1 MKLCTHI
8 NSIENR
14 LQAVTALGARNDFY
28 VRLQLVLLNEVD
40 QLWKVLS
47 IVLGMIHE
55 EEPAN
60 ACRLEKELF
69 DNRINTFDTLYMH
82 TVYAESQE
90 TSLFMLQNYSN
101 KSIYGIFFSY
111 VYIPLKKKL
120 NV

>member
-14 LQAVTALGARNDFY
+14 LQAVTALGARNDFN

-90 TSLFMLQNYSN
+90 TLPVYATKLFQQINLWN
-101 KSIYGIFFSY
+101 IFFVCIYTSEEK
-111 VYIPLKKKL
+111 VE
-120 NV
+120 